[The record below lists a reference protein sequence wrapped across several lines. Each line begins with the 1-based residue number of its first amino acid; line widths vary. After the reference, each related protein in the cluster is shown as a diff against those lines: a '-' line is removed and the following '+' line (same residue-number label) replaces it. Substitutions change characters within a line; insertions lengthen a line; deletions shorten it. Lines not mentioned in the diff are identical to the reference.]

1 MSPISKV
8 THRRVTSRQAA
19 REVLQHLVAGKIEP
33 YLAYRRLDALCENNA
48 ARKELR
54 PLFRMEGIEPDGLL
68 SVTLEFQE
76 QVLSLAKTILPQ
88 LVDRRFVRRE
98 FRRTGLTLQTGQV
111 TFWAETL
118 LALAPGDEMEPP
130 RPETAGGSRDFLPW
144 RKRVNC
150 RARTV
155 TENIV
160 TMRDRFPQRI
170 PSV

>member
-33 YLAYRRLDALCENNA
+33 YLAYRRLYALWCGNNA
-48 ARKELR
+48 ALQEMR

-88 LVDRRFVRRE
+88 LVD
-98 FRRTGLTLQTGQV
+98 
-111 TFWAETL
+111 
-118 LALAPGDEMEPP
+118 
-130 RPETAGGSRDFLPW
+130 
-144 RKRVNC
+144 
-150 RARTV
+150 
-155 TENIV
+155 
-160 TMRDRFPQRI
+160 
-170 PSV
+170 